1 LADGIALRGGFGGSD
16 RAMKRRSDAGKTV
29 TLTFVLFVKG
39 EGNAGCGSSQTAAA
53 SGGAALQIGDG
64 RKNVI

>member
-1 LADGIALRGGFGGSD
+1 
-16 RAMKRRSDAGKTV
+16 MKRRSDAGKTV